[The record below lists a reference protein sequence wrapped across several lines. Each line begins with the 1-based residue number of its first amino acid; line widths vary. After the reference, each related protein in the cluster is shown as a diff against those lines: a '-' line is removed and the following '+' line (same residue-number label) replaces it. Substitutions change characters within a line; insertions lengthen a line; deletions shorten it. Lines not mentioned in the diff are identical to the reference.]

1 MTHLTRVLLSTLCF
15 VVITCLNAFA
25 LDRASVVGDFLPK
38 NGEILEGQVLGV
50 VRDTNGS
57 PIAGAIVSFNPGHF
71 PRELPYSETKSD
83 ELGRYSMKLHRE
95 ISGQQG
101 WDSPIYPTHF
111 IMARYLEK
119 NLAAFRVFESFPT
132 KLDLILET
140 GLSLSGTVVDTNG
153 LPMKNATADLM
164 IALGGHNSK
173 LGPNPITTDSFGK
186 FFVPAL
192 PQGHS
197 YFFSKGFT
205 VEGYGASGGVVLVKD
220 SFTNHHAFPPFVLK
234 KTDQILTG
242 QILNPENK
250 PVEKATVM
258 VSGPGQ
264 RQITP
269 VDSDANGRFKFESLC
284 DGEVRIFAHWT
295 NPASK
300 DTYLVLEKGNYV
312 TAHAGDTNLVIRMR
326 IR

>member
-1 MTHLTRVLLSTLCF
+1 MTHLTRVLWPGLCF
-15 VVITCLNAFA
+15 VVITCFTAFA

-38 NGEILEGQVLGV
+38 NGEILEGQVSGI

-101 WDSPIYPTHF
+101 WDSPMYPTHF

-132 KLDLILET
+132 NLDLILET

-164 IALGGHNSK
+164 IGLGGHNSK

-205 VEGYGASGGVVLVKD
+205 VRGLRCKWRRSLGKGFFY
-220 SFTNHHAFPPFVLK
+220 
-234 KTDQILTG
+234 
-242 QILNPENK
+242 
-250 PVEKATVM
+250 
-258 VSGPGQ
+258 
-264 RQITP
+264 
-269 VDSDANGRFKFESLC
+269 ESPC
-284 DGEVRIFAHWT
+284 VPTFC
-295 NPASK
+295 S
-300 DTYLVLEKGNYV
+300 
-312 TAHAGDTNLVIRMR
+312 
-326 IR
+326 